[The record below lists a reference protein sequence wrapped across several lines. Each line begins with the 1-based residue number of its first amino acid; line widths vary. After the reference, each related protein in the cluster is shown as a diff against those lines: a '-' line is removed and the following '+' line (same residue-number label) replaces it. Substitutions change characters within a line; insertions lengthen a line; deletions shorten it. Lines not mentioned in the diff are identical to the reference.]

1 MNTLK
6 RNSPYI
12 KLLTTSLCIFSW
24 VLVSEVSDVMFG
36 DIFFLSWLS
45 VVLGVFFN
53 VVDTVKLTGLCC
65 STNCHVFHKFTEVVT
80 HTSPG
85 VFVFFFT
92 KKSEPAARQEKDS
105 DGSFLRAALR
115 GRTGAI

>member
-1 MNTLK
+1 MNSLK

-12 KLLTTSLCIFSW
+12 KLLITSLCIFSW

-65 STNCHVFHKFTEVVT
+65 STNCHM
-80 HTSPG
+80 
-85 VFVFFFT
+85 FFISSLKLQLIHHLVSLCFFY
-92 KKSEPAARQEKDS
+92 KK
-105 DGSFLRAALR
+105 
-115 GRTGAI
+115 I